1 MLRQALCRARREW
14 RSLDREWLRHR
25 TPPACGSAGQVPGLQ
40 ALQFAVRSALPS
52 CSIFAQLCSRTLKH
66 GYLQFG
72 AMFIE
77 PKHVETSV
85 GGPGLH
91 VPVVRAV
98 PLIERFEKVDLM
110 PIGMKSLGHS
120 IPRWLAGCSV
130 LIVRPLA
137 WGNSRCRPYTKR
149 YEGRLTS
156 VYCPLSGFWFP
167 SLPGSSIWVK

>member
-1 MLRQALCRARREW
+1 MK
-14 RSLDREWLRHR
+14 SL
-25 TPPACGSAGQVPGLQ
+25 PPAGVMLTCTPSPSSSDASTASHRPPQI
-40 ALQFAVRSALPS
+40 AARSALRS

-120 IPRWLAGCSV
+120 IQRWLAGCSV

-167 SLPGSSIWVK
+167 SLPGSSILVK